1 MTLVKRTKLRMALR
15 RLHAEQTDGTR
26 EKAATAFALSNQN
39 AFDRVIERWFVQ
51 VAIARGTN
59 PADDPTFWNKLAAF
73 VKEWGPTILK
83 ICITIAFAMLGAEA
97 FSKLNG

>member
-15 RLHAEQTDGTR
+15 RLHAEQVTGTR
-26 EKAATAFALSNQN
+26 EKHALAFALSNQN
-39 AFDRVIERWFVQ
+39 AFDNVVERWFTR
-51 VAIARGTN
+51 VAIERGTN
-59 PADDPTFWNKLAAF
+59 PADDPTFWSKLAAF

-97 FSKLNG
+97 FSKLDG